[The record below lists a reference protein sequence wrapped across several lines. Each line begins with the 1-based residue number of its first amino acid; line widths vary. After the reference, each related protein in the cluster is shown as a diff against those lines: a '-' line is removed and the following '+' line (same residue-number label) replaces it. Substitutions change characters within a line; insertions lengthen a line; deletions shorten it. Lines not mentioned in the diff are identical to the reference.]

1 MEDNEKT
8 MAFVQ
13 WIAKQMGIEPEKA
26 IEQIQQVMQTEDGQK
41 QIGEL
46 YQQFEQ
52 QTSGNQMFKKGGKID
67 QLVTKYQYGGNFYKR
82 WSSGDIAKLQTFL
95 AGHGYDPG
103 VINGKMG
110 QSTINAIKRY
120 QRAHNLKD
128 DGLWGT
134 NTNKEQKVLT
144 SDVINKG
151 VYLPSHKYEIG
162 TARAYDNTPL
172 ATVKDLDPKQFQ
184 DLHVYYLNHPEE
196 FFDENNKNASK
207 FRQILHNSGDTGASI
222 VNQIYGSLN
231 SEERKNVLSRVKTGQ
246 IKSDELN
253 ASIYRAHE
261 KTMPGLLAA
270 LTAPVALGEALTP
283 LVGGATLAG
292 SAGLIGTTAGG
303 YIGGK
308 IGKYA
313 GEKYGD
319 VVSKRKDENGYT
331 DVYNDPIAANYGVAG
346 AIYDPER
353 TRNKYGAAGQAIGTI
368 AGSVAGGYLGAR
380 GATATEAAIE
390 NRINRGTANLNY
402 KTPKM
407 AISEDM
413 GEFGSTVMKPTS
425 KKEARKAFKAGKRKY
440 VTSDGKNRLGGPH
453 QLKFRNLET
462 GKILHPGRFADEPT
476 IAAANARFNNEN
488 SPLVIRFGQQ
498 PNTGI
503 SSKLGNA
510 YEVNP
515 GGVWKVFSRVAPM
528 GFWLGEGVNGILDK
542 E

>member
-13 WIAKQMGIEPEKA
+13 WIAQQMGIEPEQA

-46 YQQFEQ
+46 YQQFEK
-52 QTSGNQMFKKGGKID
+52 QTSGNQMFRKGGKID

-144 SDVINKG
+144 SDVVNKG

-162 TARAYDNTPL
+162 TARAYDNTSI

-253 ASIYRAHE
+253 ASIYRAQE
-261 KTMPGLLAA
+261 KTMPVLLTA
-270 LTAPVALGEALTP
+270 LTAPVALGEAIAPIL
-283 LVGGATLAG
+283 GGATLAG

-319 VVSKRKDENGYT
+319 VVSKRKDENWYT

-353 TRNKYGAAGQAIGTI
+353 TRNKYGAAGQDIGTI
-368 AGSVAGGYLGAR
+368 AGSIAGGYLGTR
-380 GATATEAAIE
+380 GATATETAIE
-390 NRINRGTANLNY
+390 NRINRGAANLNY

-462 GKILHPGRFADEPT
+462 GKILHPGSFADEST

-498 PNTGI
+498 PNIGI

-528 GFWLGEGVNGILDK
+528 GFWLGDGINEILDK

>member
-1 MEDNEKT
+1 
-8 MAFVQ
+8 
-13 WIAKQMGIEPEKA
+13 
-26 IEQIQQVMQTEDGQK
+26 
-41 QIGEL
+41 
-46 YQQFEQ
+46 
-52 QTSGNQMFKKGGKID
+52 
-67 QLVTKYQYGGNFYKR
+67 
-82 WSSGDIAKLQTFL
+82 
-95 AGHGYDPG
+95 
-103 VINGKMG
+103 
-110 QSTINAIKRY
+110 
-120 QRAHNLKD
+120 
-128 DGLWGT
+128 
-134 NTNKEQKVLT
+134 
-144 SDVINKG
+144 
-151 VYLPSHKYEIG
+151 
-162 TARAYDNTPL
+162 
-172 ATVKDLDPKQFQ
+172 
-184 DLHVYYLNHPEE
+184 
-196 FFDENNKNASK
+196 
-207 FRQILHNSGDTGASI
+207 
-222 VNQIYGSLN
+222 
-231 SEERKNVLSRVKTGQ
+231 
-246 IKSDELN
+246 
-253 ASIYRAHE
+253 
-261 KTMPGLLAA
+261 MPGLLAA
-270 LTAPVALGEALTP
+270 LTAPVALGEAIAPIL
-283 LVGGATLAG
+283 GGATLAG

-390 NRINRGTANLNY
+390 NRINRGAANLNY

-413 GEFGSTVMKPTS
+413 GEFGSTIMKPTS
-425 KKEARKAFKAGKRKY
+425 KKEARKAFRAGKQKH

-462 GKILHPGRFADEPT
+462 EKILHPGSFADEST

-498 PNTGI
+498 PNIGI

-528 GFWLGEGVNGILDK
+528 GFWLGDGINEILDK

>member
-8 MAFVQ
+8 MTFVQ
-13 WIAKQMGIEPEKA
+13 WIAKQMGIEPEQA

-52 QTSGNQMFKKGGKID
+52 QTSGNQMFRKGGKID
-67 QLVTKYQYGGNFYKR
+67 QLVAKYQYGGNFYKR

-110 QSTINAIKRY
+110 QSTINAIKKY

-144 SDVINKG
+144 SDVVNKG

-162 TARAYDNTPL
+162 TARAYDNTSL

-270 LTAPVALGEALTP
+270 LTAPVAFGEALTP

-368 AGSVAGGYLGAR
+368 AGSIAGGYSGAR

-390 NRINRGTANLNY
+390 NRINRGAANLNY

-413 GEFGSTVMKPTS
+413 GEFGSTVMKPIS
-425 KKEARKAFKAGKRKY
+425 KKEARNAFKAGKQKY
-440 VTSDGKNRLGGPH
+440 VIGDGKRRLGGAH
-453 QLKFRNLET
+453 QLKYKNYDA
-462 GKILHPGRFADEPT
+462 GKTYNPGNYADEPT

-498 PNTGI
+498 PNIGI

-528 GFWLGEGVNGILDK
+528 GLWLGEGINEKLDK

>member
-13 WIAKQMGIEPEKA
+13 WIAKQMGIEPEQA

-52 QTSGNQMFKKGGKID
+52 QTSGNQMFRKGGKID
-67 QLVTKYQYGGNFYKR
+67 QLVAKYQYGGNFYKR

-110 QSTINAIKRY
+110 QSTINAIKKY

-144 SDVINKG
+144 SDVVNKG

-162 TARAYDNTPL
+162 TARAYDNTSL

-270 LTAPVALGEALTP
+270 LTAPVAFGEALTP

-368 AGSVAGGYLGAR
+368 AGSIAGGYSGAR

-390 NRINRGTANLNY
+390 NRINRGAANLNY

-413 GEFGSTVMKPTS
+413 GEFGSTVMKPIS
-425 KKEARKAFKAGKRKY
+425 KKEARNAFKAGKQKY
-440 VTSDGKNRLGGPH
+440 VIGDGKRRLGGAH
-453 QLKFRNLET
+453 QLKYKNYDA
-462 GKILHPGRFADEPT
+462 GKTYNPGNYADEPT

-498 PNTGI
+498 PNIGI

-528 GFWLGEGVNGILDK
+528 GLWLGEGINEKLDK

>member
-13 WIAKQMGIEPEKA
+13 WIAKQMGIEPEQA

-52 QTSGNQMFKKGGKID
+52 QTSGNQMFRKGGKID
-67 QLVTKYQYGGNFYKR
+67 QLVTKYSYGGNFYKR

-110 QSTINAIKRY
+110 QSTIDAIKRY

-162 TARAYDNTPL
+162 TARAYDNTSI

-368 AGSVAGGYLGAR
+368 AGSVAGGYLGTR

-390 NRINRGTANLNY
+390 NRINRGAANLNY

-413 GEFGSTVMKPTS
+413 GEFGATTMKPMS

-440 VTSDGKNRLGGPH
+440 VTSDGVSRLGGPH
-453 QLKFRNLET
+453 QLKFRNPET
-462 GKILHPGRFADEPT
+462 GNILHPGRYASEPA
-476 IAAANARFNNEN
+476 IAAANVRFNNEN

-498 PNTGI
+498 PNIGI

-510 YEVNP
+510 YEINP

-528 GFWLGEGVNGILDK
+528 GFWLGEDINEILDK

>member
-8 MAFVQ
+8 IAFVQ
-13 WIAKQMGIEPEKA
+13 WIAQQMGIEPEQA
-26 IEQIQQVMQTEDGQK
+26 VEQIQQVMQTEDGQK

-52 QTSGNQMFKKGGKID
+52 QISGNQMFRKGGKID
-67 QLVTKYQYGGNFYKR
+67 QLVSKYQYGGNFYKR
-82 WSSGDIAKLQTFL
+82 WTSGDID
-95 AGHGYDPG
+95 G
-103 VINGKMG
+103 IMG
-110 QSTINAIKRY
+110 ANTINAIKAY
-120 QRAHNLKD
+120 QRYHNLKD

-151 VYLPSHKYEIG
+151 VYKPSHKYEIG
-162 TARAYDNTPL
+162 TAKAYDNTSIS
-172 ATVKDLDPKQFQ
+172 TVRDLDPKQFQ

-222 VNQIYGSLN
+222 INQMYGSL
-231 SEERKNVLSRVKTGQ
+231 SPEERKNVLSKVKTRQ

-253 ASIYRAHE
+253 ASIYRAQE
-261 KTMPGLLAA
+261 KVMPGLLAA
-270 LTAPVALGEALTP
+270 LTIPVSAAAALTP
-283 LVGGATLAG
+283 LVGGAALAG
-292 SAGLIGTTAGG
+292 SAGLIGTGLGG
-303 YIGGK
+303 YVGGK

-319 VVSKRKDENGYT
+319 IVSKRKDENGYT
-331 DVYNDPIAANYGVAG
+331 DVYSDPTAANYGVAG

-353 TRNKYGAAGQAIGTI
+353 TRNKYGTAGQVVGSTIGSI
-368 AGSVAGGYLGAR
+368 AGGYLGAR
-380 GATATEAAIE
+380 GATAAEAAVE
-390 NRINRGTANLNY
+390 NRINRGSANLNY
-402 KTPKM
+402 KTPEM
-407 AISEDM
+407 VESTNM
-413 GEFGSTVMKPTS
+413 GEFGSTKMKPKS
-425 KKEARKAFKAGKRKY
+425 GKEARKAFRAGKQKY
-440 VTSDGKNRLGGPH
+440 ATSDGKRRLGGAH
-453 QLKFRNLET
+453 QLKYKNYDT
-462 GKILHPGRFADEPT
+462 GKTYNPGNYADEST

-488 SPLVIRFGQQ
+488 SPLIIRFGQQ

-515 GGVWKVFSRVAPM
+515 GGVWKVFQRVAPM
-528 GFWLGEGVNGILDK
+528 GLWLGEGLNEELN
-542 E
+542 EE

>member
-13 WIAKQMGIEPEKA
+13 WIAEQMGIEPEQA

-52 QTSGNQMFKKGGKID
+52 QTSKNQMFRKGGKID

-110 QSTINAIKRY
+110 QSTINAIKKY

-162 TARAYDNTPL
+162 TARAYDNTSI

-292 SAGLIGTTAGG
+292 SAGLIGTTDGG

-353 TRNKYGAAGQAIGTI
+353 TRNKYGDAGQAIGTI
-368 AGSVAGGYLGAR
+368 AGSIAGGYLGTE
-380 GATATEAAIE
+380 GSTAADVALK
-390 NRINRGTANLNY
+390 NRINRGSANLNY
-402 KTPKM
+402 KTPDM
-407 AISEDM
+407 VESANM
-413 GEFGSTVMKPTS
+413 GEFGSTTMKPIS
-425 KKEARKAFKAGKRKY
+425 KKEARKAFRAGKRKY
-440 VTSDGKNRLGGPH
+440 TTGDGKRRLGGAH
-453 QLKFRNLET
+453 QLKYKNYDT
-462 GKILHPGRFADEPT
+462 GKTYNPGNYADEST
-476 IAAANARFNNEN
+476 IVAANARFNNEN

-515 GGVWKVFSRVAPM
+515 GGVWKVFSRMAPM
-528 GFWLGEGVNGILDK
+528 GLWLVEGINEKLDK

>member
-8 MAFVQ
+8 MAFVK
-13 WIAKQMGIEPEKA
+13 WIAQQMGIEPEQA

-52 QTSGNQMFKKGGKID
+52 QTSGNQMFRKGGKID
-67 QLVTKYQYGGNFYKR
+67 QLVAKYQYGGNFYKR

-110 QSTINAIKRY
+110 QSTINAIKKY

-144 SDVINKG
+144 SDVVNKG

-162 TARAYDNTPL
+162 TARAYDNTSIT
-172 ATVKDLDPKQFQ
+172 TVKDLDPKQFQ

-222 VNQIYGSLN
+222 VNQIYGSL
-231 SEERKNVLSRVKTGQ
+231 STEERKNVLSKVKTGQ

-261 KTMPGLLAA
+261 KTMPGLLAT
-270 LTAPVALGEALTP
+270 LTAPVAVGEALIP

-319 VVSKRKDENGYT
+319 VVSKRKNENGYT

-353 TRNKYGAAGQAIGTI
+353 TRNKYVAAGQTIGTI
-368 AGSVAGGYLGAR
+368 ADLLPADIPVQGEQLLLKR
-380 GATATEAAIE
+380 LLRIE
-390 NRINRGTANLNY
+390 
-402 KTPKM
+402 
-407 AISEDM
+407 
-413 GEFGSTVMKPTS
+413 
-425 KKEARKAFKAGKRKY
+425 
-440 VTSDGKNRLGGPH
+440 
-453 QLKFRNLET
+453 
-462 GKILHPGRFADEPT
+462 
-476 IAAANARFNNEN
+476 
-488 SPLVIRFGQQ
+488 
-498 PNTGI
+498 
-503 SSKLGNA
+503 
-510 YEVNP
+510 
-515 GGVWKVFSRVAPM
+515 
-528 GFWLGEGVNGILDK
+528 
-542 E
+542 

>member
-13 WIAKQMGIEPEKA
+13 WIAQQMGIEPEQA

-52 QTSGNQMFKKGGKID
+52 QTSGNQMFRKGGKID

-110 QSTINAIKRY
+110 QSTINAIKKY

-144 SDVINKG
+144 SDVVNKG

-162 TARAYDNTPL
+162 TARAYDNTSIT
-172 ATVKDLDPKQFQ
+172 TVKDLDPKQFQ

-253 ASIYRAHE
+253 ASIYRAQE

-270 LTAPVALGEALTP
+270 LTAPIVAGEALTP

-319 VVSKRKDENGYT
+319 VVSKRKNENGYT

-353 TRNKYGAAGQAIGTI
+353 TRNKYGDAGQAIGTI
-368 AGSVAGGYLGAR
+368 AGSIAGGYLGTE
-380 GATATEAAIE
+380 GATAADVALK
-390 NRINRGTANLNY
+390 NRLNRGSANLNY

-462 GKILHPGRFADEPT
+462 EKILHPGRFADEST

-488 SPLVIRFGQQ
+488 SLLVIRFGKQ
-498 PNTGI
+498 
-503 SSKLGNA
+503 
-510 YEVNP
+510 
-515 GGVWKVFSRVAPM
+515 
-528 GFWLGEGVNGILDK
+528 
-542 E
+542 